1 MGGEGCEGKYCNFP
15 YRKSFTPDLNVFL
28 YTKVSIS
35 SFTSFTTSFIK
46 IHNCISFTS
55 NPRQLIIPN
64 WGILY
69 LLTLQGDVKS

>member
-1 MGGEGCEGKYCNFP
+1 MGGEGSEGKYCNFP

-46 IHNCISFTS
+46 IHNCISFRS
-55 NPRQLIIPN
+55 NSRQLIIPN